1 MSVIATLAT
10 LNNTTTTVTS
20 SRFNDDSEKLR
31 AEVSHEIAH
40 SKSLGNHV
48 IKTTFPMSIEQ
59 ILSHKYFV
67 LDDAHTFVDTIQ
79 KKDIKVTVG
88 SLLMLVDVEYLV
100 GEQDNGDAKTK
111 TTDDYILLFDVVN
124 EKQKYVRSVWL
135 KKSEFDELKLSVLD
149 LKKQL
154 SSQFQHNVDEFVKY
168 QSNLINKNYYQKY
181 SMSGHFIHNG
191 EIYYNKAVLNV

>member
-1 MSVIATLAT
+1 MSATAT
-10 LNNTTTTVTS
+10 LNEITTTATS
-20 SRFNDDSEKLR
+20 SRLSDDSAKLR
-31 AEVSHEIAH
+31 DEVSHEIAH
-40 SKSLGNHV
+40 SKSLGNYV

-79 KKDIKVTVG
+79 KKDIKVAVG

-100 GEQDNGDAKTK
+100 GEQDNGD
-111 TTDDYILLFDVVN
+111 DYVLLFDVVN
-124 EKQKYVRSVWL
+124 EKQKYVHSEWL

-154 SSQFQHNVDEFVKY
+154 NSQFKHNVDEFVKY
-168 QSNLINKNYYQKY
+168 QANLINKNYYQKY

-191 EIYYNKAVLNV
+191 EIYYNKAVLNA

>member
-1 MSVIATLAT
+1 MSATAT
-10 LNNTTTTVTS
+10 LNEITTTATS
-20 SRFNDDSEKLR
+20 SRLSDDSAKLR
-31 AEVSHEIAH
+31 DEVSHEIAH
-40 SKSLGNHV
+40 SKSLGNYV

-79 KKDIKVTVG
+79 KKDIKVAVG

-100 GEQDNGDAKTK
+100 GEQDNGDDDTK
-111 TTDDYILLFDVVN
+111 TTDDYVLLFDVVN

-135 KKSEFDELKLSVLD
+135 KKSEFDELKLSLLD

-154 SSQFQHNVDEFVKY
+154 NSQFKHNVDEFVKY
-168 QSNLINKNYYQKY
+168 QANLINKNYYQKY

-191 EIYYNKAVLNV
+191 EIYYNKAVLNA

>member
-1 MSVIATLAT
+1 
-10 LNNTTTTVTS
+10 
-20 SRFNDDSEKLR
+20 
-31 AEVSHEIAH
+31 
-40 SKSLGNHV
+40 
-48 IKTTFPMSIEQ
+48 
-59 ILSHKYFV
+59 
-67 LDDAHTFVDTIQ
+67 
-79 KKDIKVTVG
+79 
-88 SLLMLVDVEYLV
+88 MLVDVEYLV

-135 KKSEFDELKLSVLD
+135 KKSEFDELKLSVLN
-149 LKKQL
+149 LKN
-154 SSQFQHNVDEFVKY
+154 SQFQHNVDEFVKY

>member
-1 MSVIATLAT
+1 MSATTT
-10 LNNTTTTVTS
+10 LNKITTTATS
-20 SRFNDDSEKLR
+20 SQLSDDSAKLR

-40 SKSLGNHV
+40 SKSLGNS
-48 IKTTFPMSIEQ
+48 IMKTTFPMSIEQ

-100 GEQDNGDAKTK
+100 GEQNNGDADTK
-111 TTDDYILLFDVVN
+111 TTDDYILLFDVIN

-154 SSQFQHNVDEFVKY
+154 NSQFKHNIDEFVKY
-168 QSNLINKNYYQKY
+168 QANLINKNYYQKY

>member
-1 MSVIATLAT
+1 MSATST
-10 LNNTTTTVTS
+10 LNKITTTATS
-20 SRFNDDSEKLR
+20 SRFDDDSDKLR

-40 SKSLGNHV
+40 SKSLGNCV
-48 IKTTFPMSIEQ
+48 MESIFPMSIEQ

-135 KKSEFDELKLSVLD
+135 KKSEFDELKLSVLN
-149 LKKQL
+149 LKN
-154 SSQFQHNVDEFVKY
+154 SQFQHNVDEFVKY

-191 EIYYNKAVLNV
+191 EIYYNKAVLNA

>member
-1 MSVIATLAT
+1 MSATAT
-10 LNNTTTTVTS
+10 LNEITTTATS
-20 SRFNDDSEKLR
+20 SRLSDDSAKLR
-31 AEVSHEIAH
+31 DEVSHEIAH
-40 SKSLGNHV
+40 SKSLGNYV

-79 KKDIKVTVG
+79 KKDIKVAVG

-100 GEQDNGDAKTK
+100 GEQDNGD
-111 TTDDYILLFDVVN
+111 DYVLLFDVVN

-154 SSQFQHNVDEFVKY
+154 NSQFKHNVDEFVKY
-168 QSNLINKNYYQKY
+168 QANLINKNYYQKY

-191 EIYYNKAVLNV
+191 EIYYNKAVLNA

>member
-1 MSVIATLAT
+1 MSATAT
-10 LNNTTTTVTS
+10 LNEITTTATS
-20 SRFNDDSEKLR
+20 SRLSDDSAKLR

-40 SKSLGNHV
+40 SRSLGNYV

-100 GEQDNGDAKTK
+100 DEEDNGDAKTK
-111 TTDDYILLFDVVN
+111 ITDDYILLFDVIN

-135 KKSEFDELKLSVLD
+135 KKSEFDELKLSVLN
-149 LKKQL
+149 LKN
-154 SSQFQHNVDEFVKY
+154 SQFQHNVDEFVKY

>member
-1 MSVIATLAT
+1 MSATAT
-10 LNNTTTTVTS
+10 LNEITTTATS
-20 SRFNDDSEKLR
+20 SRLSDDSAKLR

-40 SKSLGNHV
+40 SRSLGNYV

-59 ILSHKYFV
+59 ILSHKY
-67 LDDAHTFVDTIQ
+67 FVDTIQ

-100 GEQDNGDAKTK
+100 DEQDNGDAKTK
-111 TTDDYILLFDVVN
+111 ITDDYILLFDVIN

-135 KKSEFDELKLSVLD
+135 KKSEFDELKLSVLN

-154 SSQFQHNVDEFVKY
+154 NSQFQHNVDEFVKY

-191 EIYYNKAVLNV
+191 EIYYNKAVLNI

>member
-1 MSVIATLAT
+1 MSATAT
-10 LNNTTTTVTS
+10 LNEITTTATS
-20 SRFNDDSEKLR
+20 SRLSDDSAKLR

-40 SKSLGNHV
+40 SRSLGNYV
-48 IKTTFPMSIEQ
+48 IKTTFSMSIEQ

-100 GEQDNGDAKTK
+100 DEQDNGDAKTK
-111 TTDDYILLFDVVN
+111 ITDDYILLFDVIN

-135 KKSEFDELKLSVLD
+135 KKSEFDELKLSVLN
-149 LKKQL
+149 LKN
-154 SSQFQHNVDEFVKY
+154 SQFQHNVDEFVKY

>member
-1 MSVIATLAT
+1 MSATAT
-10 LNNTTTTVTS
+10 LNEITTTATS
-20 SRFNDDSEKLR
+20 SRLSDDSAKLR

-40 SKSLGNHV
+40 RQSLGNYV

-100 GEQDNGDAKTK
+100 DEQDNGDAKTK
-111 TTDDYILLFDVVN
+111 ITDDYILLFDVIN

-135 KKSEFDELKLSVLD
+135 KKSEFDELKLSVLN
-149 LKKQL
+149 LKN
-154 SSQFQHNVDEFVKY
+154 SQFQHNVDEFVKY

>member
-1 MSVIATLAT
+1 MSATAM
-10 LNNTTTTVTS
+10 LNEITTTATS
-20 SRFNDDSEKLR
+20 SRLSDDSAKLR

-40 SKSLGNHV
+40 SRSLGNYV

-100 GEQDNGDAKTK
+100 DDQDNGDAKTII
-111 TTDDYILLFDVVN
+111 TDDYILLFVVVN
-124 EKQKYVRSVWL
+124 ENQKYVRSVWL
-135 KKSEFDELKLSVLD
+135 KKSEFDELKLSVLN

-154 SSQFQHNVDEFVKY
+154 NSQFQHNVDEFVKY

-191 EIYYNKAVLNV
+191 EIYYNKAVLNI

>member
-1 MSVIATLAT
+1 MSATAT
-10 LNNTTTTVTS
+10 LNEITTTATS
-20 SRFNDDSEKLR
+20 SRLSDDSAKLR

-40 SKSLGNHV
+40 SRSLGNYV

-100 GEQDNGDAKTK
+100 DEQDNGDAKTK
-111 TTDDYILLFDVVN
+111 ITDDYILLFDVIN

-135 KKSEFDELKLSVLD
+135 KKSEFDELKLSVLN

-154 SSQFQHNVDEFVKY
+154 NSQFQHNVYEFVKY

-191 EIYYNKAVLNV
+191 EIYYNKAVLNI

>member
-20 SRFNDDSEKLR
+20 SRFNNDSDKLR

-40 SKSLGNHV
+40 SKSLGNCV
-48 IKTTFPMSIEQ
+48 MESIFPMSIEQ

-111 TTDDYILLFDVVN
+111 TKTTDDYILLFDVVN

-135 KKSEFDELKLSVLD
+135 KKSEFDELKLSVLN
-149 LKKQL
+149 LKN
-154 SSQFQHNVDEFVKY
+154 SQFQHNVDEFVKY

>member
-1 MSVIATLAT
+1 MSATAT
-10 LNNTTTTVTS
+10 LNEITTTATS
-20 SRFNDDSEKLR
+20 SRLSDDSAKLR

-40 SKSLGNHV
+40 SRSLGNYV

-100 GEQDNGDAKTK
+100 GEQDNGDAKIK
-111 TTDDYILLFDVVN
+111 TTDDYTLLFDVIN

-135 KKSEFDELKLSVLD
+135 KKSEFDELKLSVLN

>member
-1 MSVIATLAT
+1 MSATAT
-10 LNNTTTTVTS
+10 LNEITTTATS
-20 SRFNDDSEKLR
+20 SRLSDDSAKLR

-40 SKSLGNHV
+40 SKSLRNYV

-100 GEQDNGDAKTK
+100 GEQNNDDADAKK
-111 TTDDYILLFDVVN
+111 TDDYILLFDVIN

>member
-1 MSVIATLAT
+1 MSATAT
-10 LNNTTTTVTS
+10 LNEITTTATS
-20 SRFNDDSEKLR
+20 SRLSDDSAKLR

-40 SKSLGNHV
+40 SKSLRNYV

-100 GEQDNGDAKTK
+100 GEQNNDDADAKK
-111 TTDDYILLFDVVN
+111 TDDYILLFDVIN

-135 KKSEFDELKLSVLD
+135 KKSKFDELKLSVLD

-154 SSQFQHNVDEFVKY
+154 SSQFKHNVDEFVKY

-191 EIYYNKAVLNV
+191 EIYYNKAVLNA

>member
-20 SRFNDDSEKLR
+20 SRFNDDSDKLR

-40 SKSLGNHV
+40 SKSLGNCV
-48 IKTTFPMSIEQ
+48 MESIFPMSIEQ

-79 KKDIKVTVG
+79 KKDIKVTMG

-149 LKKQL
+149 FKKQL
-154 SSQFQHNVDEFVKY
+154 SSQFKQNVDEFVKY

-191 EIYYNKAVLNV
+191 ETYYNKAVLNV

>member
-1 MSVIATLAT
+1 MSATAM
-10 LNNTTTTVTS
+10 LNKITTTATS
-20 SRFNDDSEKLR
+20 SQFDDDSDKLR

-40 SKSLGNHV
+40 SKSLGNCV
-48 IKTTFPMSIEQ
+48 MKTTFLMSIEQ

-67 LDDAHTFVDTIQ
+67 LDDTHTFVDTIQ

-100 GEQDNGDAKTK
+100 GEQSNGDTKTK
-111 TTDDYILLFDVVN
+111 TTDDYVLLFDVVN

-149 LKKQL
+149 FKK
-154 SSQFQHNVDEFVKY
+154 SQFKQNVDEFVKY
-168 QSNLINKNYYQKY
+168 QANLINKNYYQKY

>member
-1 MSVIATLAT
+1 
-10 LNNTTTTVTS
+10 
-20 SRFNDDSEKLR
+20 
-31 AEVSHEIAH
+31 
-40 SKSLGNHV
+40 
-48 IKTTFPMSIEQ
+48 MSIEQ

-135 KKSEFDELKLSVLD
+135 KKSEFDELKLSVFN
-149 LKKQL
+149 LKN
-154 SSQFQHNVDEFVKY
+154 SQFQHNVDEFVKY

-191 EIYYNKAVLNV
+191 EIYYNKAVLNA